1 MSEPRAV
8 PRRRRFGV
16 DPRLIIGVGLV
27 VASIAG
33 VVGVVQASDRRV
45 TVYAASGTLAPG
57 DSVSEGDLLA
67 RRVSLDAAAGLY
79 LAEGD
84 LPPGGLVATAVVRAG
99 ELVPLSAL
107 GTAEGADATTI
118 VLQLAGRVSSSVQPG
133 AVVDI
138 WASSGESTD
147 PSTGLAGAAAPPAV
161 LAPDAVVTR
170 VLRPEG
176 IVSAGDGEAVEV
188 LVPRA
193 RIARLLQATAD
204 GDALAVVP
212 AGIPFPPR

>member
-1 MSEPRAV
+1 MSETRAV
-8 PRRRRFGV
+8 PRRRFGV

-27 VASIAG
+27 IASIAG
-33 VVGVVQASDRRV
+33 VVAVVQAADRRV
-45 TVYAASGTLAPG
+45 TVYAATGTLAPG
-57 DSVSEGDLLA
+57 EHVSVDDLLV
-67 RRVSLDAAAGLY
+67 RRVSLDDAAGLY

-84 LPPGGLVATAVVRAG
+84 LPGSGLVATAVVRAG
-99 ELVPLSAL
+99 ELIPLSAL
-107 GTAEGADATTI
+107 GTVEGAEATTI
-118 VLQLAGRVSSSVQPG
+118 VLQLAGRVSSSVTPG
-133 AVVDI
+133 ATVDV
-138 WASSGESTD
+138 WASNGESVD
-147 PSTGLAGAAAPPAV
+147 PSTGLAGIAMPPAV

-193 RIARLLQATAD
+193 RIARLLQAIAD

-212 AGIPFPPR
+212 AGIPFSPR

>member
-1 MSEPRAV
+1 MSDPRAV

-27 VASIAG
+27 VASVAG

-45 TVYAASGTLAPG
+45 TVYAAASTLAPG
-57 DSVSEGDLLA
+57 DRVDADDLLP
-67 RRVSLDAAAGLY
+67 RRVALDVAAGLY

-84 LPPGGLVATAVVRAG
+84 LPEGGVVATAVVREG
-99 ELVPLSAL
+99 ELVPMSAL
-107 GTAEGADATTI
+107 GTSAGSDATTI
-118 VLQLAGRVSSSVQPG
+118 VLQLAGRVSASVEAG
-133 AVVDI
+133 ALVDV
-138 WASSGESTD
+138 WASSGESVD
-147 PSTGLAGAAAPPAV
+147 PSTGLAGPAMPPAV

-176 IVSAGDGEAVEV
+176 IVTAGDGEAVEV

-193 RIARLLQATAD
+193 RIARLLQAIAD

-212 AGIPFPPR
+212 AGIPFSPR

>member
-33 VVGVVQASDRRV
+33 VVGVVQASDQRV
-45 TVYAASGTLAPG
+45 TVYTATATLAPG
-57 DSVSEGDLLA
+57 DRVSDGDLLA
-67 RRVSLDAAAGLY
+67 RRVSLDDATGLY

-84 LPPGGLVATAVVRAG
+84 LPDAGLVATAVVRAG
-99 ELVPLSAL
+99 ELIPLSAL
-107 GTAEGADATTI
+107 GTAEGTDATTI
-118 VLQLAGRVSSSVQPG
+118 VLQLAGRVSSSVTPG
-133 AVVDI
+133 ATVDV
-138 WASSGESTD
+138 WASSGESVD
-147 PSTGLAGAAAPPAV
+147 PSTGLAGRALPPAV

-193 RIARLLQATAD
+193 RVARLLQAIAD

-212 AGIPFPPR
+212 AGIPFSPR

>member
-1 MSEPRAV
+1 MSDPRAV

-27 VASIAG
+27 VASVAG

-45 TVYAASGTLAPG
+45 TVYAAHDTLAPG
-57 DSVSEGDLLA
+57 DRVVAGDLLTRQVA
-67 RRVSLDAAAGLY
+67 LDDAAGLY
-79 LAEGD
+79 LGEGD
-84 LPPGGLVATAVVRAG
+84 LPPDGLVATAVVRAG

-107 GTAEGADATTI
+107 GTADGSDATTI
-118 VLQLAGRVSSSVQPG
+118 VVQLAGRVSSPVEPG
-133 AVVDI
+133 ALVDV
-138 WASSGESTD
+138 WTSSGESVD
-147 PSTGLAGAAAPPAV
+147 PSTGLAGTVIPPAV

-176 IVSAGDGEAVEV
+176 IVSSADGEAVEV

-193 RIARLLQATAD
+193 RIARLLQAIAD
-204 GDALAVVP
+204 GDALAMVP
-212 AGIPFPPR
+212 AGIPFSPR